1 MRQYEGALLERDRDD
16 SGARAKWGF
25 IIVRV
30 SFLRMREIR
39 ARRII
44 SSAAAG
50 ARQIT
55 GWLAGRFPEAVG

>member
-39 ARRII
+39 ALRII

-55 GWLAGRFPEAVG
+55 G